1 MANTATV
8 LDTIEVTDLEDN
20 SKLTVVI
27 QACTELGNNGVPGL
41 QVRYMGYIVNLEPL
55 IVARWAYQAR
65 KAGKD
70 VLLLE
75 DNSWNVH
82 PDQYIRNSLVLG
94 NPLKVRVEVKTRSK
108 SKPVVKEYPLP
119 FTVEEE

>member
-1 MANTATV
+1 MANIHTV
-8 LDTIEVTDLEDN
+8 LDTIEVVDLEDN

-41 QVRYMGYIVNLEPL
+41 QVRYLGYVVNLEPL

-70 VLLLE
+70 VYLLE

-94 NPLKVRVEVKTRSK
+94 DPLKVRVEVKTRSK

-119 FTVEEE
+119 FSVEEE